1 MPSVPGSSAPLF
13 FLGGRVPGYWRHHL
27 HSGYVPVRSNKHDRG
42 VAPRPRGSRL
52 RPNKKETKE
61 KKGSRELKR
70 RAAHAPDA
78 AQVCIKKDPC
88 TGMCIKM
95 VCAIPA
101 WAELVAILAEGAIAL
116 SVTHSGGVLFAS

>member
-52 RPNKKETKE
+52 RPNNKETKE

-78 AQVCIKKDPC
+78 AQVCIK
-88 TGMCIKM
+88 M

-101 WAELVAILAEGAIAL
+101 WPELLAILAEGAIAL

>member
-52 RPNKKETKE
+52 RPNNKETKE
-61 KKGSRELKR
+61 KKGGACSKHRLQHR
-70 RAAHAPDA
+70 CAS
-78 AQVCIKKDPC
+78 KKDLC
-88 TGMCIKM
+88 ASMCIKM
-95 VCAIPA
+95 FCAIPA
-101 WAELVAILAEGAIAL
+101 WPDLVAILAEGAIAL